1 MKKITVFLL
10 LFTTSLFARIEI
22 SNSKSSLEI
31 SNETS
36 RKSIL
41 NSIKIEKDFG
51 LVTSRRFTVPSVT
64 SFSPTSGL
72 VGTTVTILGNDF
84 STTASENNVQFNG
97 IPAVITVASA
107 TSLTVV
113 VPAGGT
119 TGSINVTINSFT
131 ATSSS
136 VFTVL
141 TASTCNGISKNNA
154 KHWYFGNQAA
164 MKFENNIPIALTNS
178 AMTQAE
184 GVATMSDANGNLLF
198 YTNGITIFNRNHQV
212 MVNGSGLTSNSSNT
226 QSAFIVP
233 FPGSPDKYYVI
244 TPGPYNY
251 SIVDMTLDNG
261 NGAIMTT
268 AKNILITNE
277 NSEKVAGLLA
287 SNQTDIWLITYGASQ
302 NRFNVYKIT
311 PSGISTIPVV
321 SPFTTAS
328 GFFGYM
334 KISPDGTKIAMA
346 NFANTFHLYD
356 FNASTGVV
364 SNQRIINI
372 SIGGFGSY
380 GIEFSPNNNLVYV
393 SDHRGQNR
401 VFQYDITLA
410 TPELMANSVV
420 PLTANVPALGGIQ
433 LGPDNKIYVARENN
447 GFLGVINNPN
457 IIGTGC
463 NYVAEGIS
471 LAGKTSNLGLPG
483 FVASSLVQNQPYIS
497 SFSPINGEV
506 GAAVIITGTDFS
518 TIISNNRVTFD
529 GTEATVTA
537 ATSTSLAV
545 TVPAGANTGKISI
558 QSGCNIV
565 TTSDNFTITILN
577 TNTFLKNK
585 VNIYP
590 NPTKGTITI
599 ASVENTTIDKI
610 EIVDFLGKIVSVKTE
625 NTSQI
630 DISEFSNGVYIL
642 KIHSGESTFEK
653 KIIKQ

>member
-10 LFTTSLFARIEI
+10 LFTTSLFARIEK
-22 SNSKSSLEI
+22 SNFKSSVGL

-36 RKSIL
+36 IKSIL
-41 NSIKIEKDFG
+41 NPIKIDKDFG
-51 LVTSRRFTVPSVT
+51 LVSIVNFTVPSIT

-84 STTASENNVQFNG
+84 STTVSENNVQFNG
-97 IPAVITVASA
+97 IAAVVTAASA
-107 TSLTVV
+107 TSLTVI
-113 VPAGGT
+113 VPTGGT

-537 ATSTSLAV
+537 ATSTSLTV

-565 TTSDNFTITILN
+565 TTTDNFTITILN

>member
-10 LFTTSLFARIEI
+10 LFTTSLFARI
-22 SNSKSSLEI
+22 EI

-51 LVTSRRFTVPSVT
+51 LVTNRSFTVPSVT

-164 MKFENNIPIALTNS
+164 IKFENNIPVALTNS
-178 AMTQAE
+178 TMTQVE

-198 YTNGITIFNRNHQV
+198 YTNGITIFNGNHQV

-233 FPGSPDKYYVI
+233 FPGNPDKYYVI

-251 SIVDMTLDNG
+251 SIIDMTLDNG
-261 NGAIMTT
+261 NGAVMAT
-268 AKNILITNE
+268 AKNISITTE

-302 NRFNVYKIT
+302 KLFNVYKIT
-311 PSGISTIPVV
+311 PSGINATPIV
-321 SPFTTAS
+321 SPFATAS

-346 NFANTFHLYD
+346 NFGQTFHLYD
-356 FNASTGVV
+356 FNAETGVV
-364 SNQRIINI
+364 SNQVVVPI
-372 SIGGFGSY
+372 STGGFGSY
-380 GIEFSPNNNLVYV
+380 GIEFSPNNTMVYV
-393 SDHRGQNR
+393 ADHRGQNR
-401 VFQYDITLA
+401 VFQYNITLA
-410 TPELMANSVV
+410 TPELISASVV

-447 GFLGVINNPN
+447 GFLGVINNPD
-457 IIGTGC
+457 ILGIGC
-463 NYVAEGIS
+463 NYVAEGVS

-497 SFSPINGEV
+497 SFSPISGEV
-506 GAAVIITGTDFS
+506 GATVTITGTDFS
-518 TIISNNRVTFD
+518 TIVSNNSVSFNGKEAMVTK
-529 GTEATVTA
+529 
-537 ATSTSLAV
+537 ATSTSLTV
-545 TVPAGANTGKISI
+545 TVPTGATTGKISI

-565 TTSDNFTITILN
+565 TTTDNFTITILN

-585 VNIYP
+585 VTIYP
-590 NPTKGTITI
+590 NPAKGIITI
-599 ASVENTTIDKI
+599 SNEDNITIDKVELI
-610 EIVDFLGKIVSVKTE
+610 DFLGKIVLVKNE

>member
-10 LFTTSLFARIEI
+10 LFVTSLFARIEN
-22 SNSKSSLEI
+22 SNFKSSLDL

-36 RKSIL
+36 IKSIP
-41 NSIKIEKDFG
+41 NPIKIDKDSG
-51 LVTSRRFTVPSVT
+51 LVSINNFTVPSIT

-72 VGTTVTILGNDF
+72 VGTTVTVLGNDF
-84 STTASENNVQFNG
+84 STTVSENNVQFNG
-97 IPAVITVASA
+97 IVAVVTAASA
-107 TSLTVV
+107 TSLTVI
-113 VPAGGT
+113 VPAGAT
-119 TGSINVTINSFT
+119 TGAINVTVNSFT

-141 TASTCNGISKNNA
+141 TTSTCNGISKNNA
-154 KHWYFGNQAA
+154 KHWYFGNNAA

-178 AMTQAE
+178 AMSQVE

-233 FPGSPDKYYVI
+233 FPGNPDKYYVI

-251 SIVDMTLDNG
+251 SIIDMTLDNG
-261 NGAIMTT
+261 NGAVMATD
-268 AKNILITNE
+268 KNISITTE
-277 NSEKVAGLLA
+277 DSEKVAGLLA
-287 SNQTDIWLITYGASQ
+287 SNQTDIWLITYGSSQ
-302 NRFNVYKIT
+302 KRFNVYKIT
-311 PSGISTIPVV
+311 PSGISITPVV
-321 SPFTTAS
+321 SPFSTAS

-346 NFANTFHLYD
+346 NFTNTFHLYD
-356 FNASTGVV
+356 FDAATGVV
-364 SNQRIINI
+364 SNQVVVPI

-380 GIEFSPNNNLVYV
+380 GIEFSPNNTMVYV
-393 SDHRGQNR
+393 ADHRGQNR

-410 TPELMANSVV
+410 TPALISASVV

-457 IIGTGC
+457 ILGTGC
-463 NYVAEGIS
+463 NYVAEGVS

-497 SFSPINGEV
+497 SFSPISGEV
-506 GAAVIITGTDFS
+506 GATVTIIGTDFS
-518 TIISNNRVTFD
+518 TIVSNNSVSFN
-529 GTEATVTA
+529 GIEATVTE
-537 ATSTSLAV
+537 ATSTSLTV
-545 TVPAGANTGKISI
+545 TLPTGATTGKISI

-565 TTSDNFTITILN
+565 STTDDFTITSLN
-577 TNTFLKNK
+577 TITFLKNI

-590 NPTKGTITI
+590 NPTSGII
-599 ASVENTTIDKI
+599 SISSIDNSPVDKI
-610 EIVDFLGKIVSVKTE
+610 EIVDVLGKIVSVKTG

-630 DISEFSNGVYIL
+630 DISEFSNGVYIF
-642 KIHSGESTFEK
+642 KIFAGEAIFQK

>member
-10 LFTTSLFARIEI
+10 LFVTSLFARIEN
-22 SNSKSSLEI
+22 SNFKSSLDL

-36 RKSIL
+36 IKSIP
-41 NSIKIEKDFG
+41 NPIKIDKDSG
-51 LVTSRRFTVPSVT
+51 LVSINNFTVPSIT

-72 VGTTVTILGNDF
+72 VGTTVTVLGNDF
-84 STTASENNVQFNG
+84 STTVSENNVQFNG
-97 IPAVITVASA
+97 IVAVVTAASA
-107 TSLTVV
+107 TSLTVI
-113 VPAGGT
+113 VPAGAT
-119 TGSINVTINSFT
+119 TGAINVTVNSFT

-141 TASTCNGISKNNA
+141 TTSTCNGISKNNA
-154 KHWYFGNQAA
+154 KHWYFGNNAA

-178 AMTQAE
+178 AMTQVE

-233 FPGSPDKYYVI
+233 FPGNPDKYYVI

-251 SIVDMTLDNG
+251 SIIDMTLDNG
-261 NGAIMTT
+261 NGAVMATD
-268 AKNILITNE
+268 KNISITTE

-287 SNQTDIWLITYGASQ
+287 SNQTDIWLITYGSSQ
-302 NRFNVYKIT
+302 KRFNVYKIT
-311 PSGISTIPVV
+311 PSGISTTPVV
-321 SPFTTAS
+321 SPFSTAS

-346 NFANTFHLYD
+346 NFTNTFHLYD
-356 FNASTGVV
+356 FDAATGVV
-364 SNQRIINI
+364 SNQVVVPI

-380 GIEFSPNNNLVYV
+380 GIEFSPNNTMVYV
-393 SDHRGQNR
+393 ADHRGQNR

-410 TPELMANSVV
+410 TPALISASVV

-457 IIGTGC
+457 ILGTGC
-463 NYVAEGIS
+463 NYVAEGVS

-497 SFSPINGEV
+497 SFSPISGEV
-506 GAAVIITGTDFS
+506 GATVTIIGTDFS
-518 TIISNNRVTFD
+518 TIVSNNSVSFN
-529 GTEATVTA
+529 GTEATVTE
-537 ATSTSLAV
+537 ATSTSLTV
-545 TVPAGANTGKISI
+545 TLPTGATTGKISI

-565 TTSDNFTITILN
+565 STTDDFTITSLN
-577 TNTFLKNK
+577 TITFLKNI

-590 NPTKGTITI
+590 NPTSGII
-599 ASVENTTIDKI
+599 SISSIDNSPVDKI
-610 EIVDFLGKIVSVKTE
+610 EIVDVLGKIVSVKTG

-630 DISEFSNGVYIL
+630 DISEFSNGVYIF
-642 KIHSGESTFEK
+642 KIFAGEAIFQK

>member
-410 TPELMANSVV
+410 TPELIANSVV

-471 LAGKTSNLGLPG
+471 LEGKTSNLGLPG

-537 ATSTSLAV
+537 ATSTSLTV

-630 DISEFSNGVYIL
+630 DISEFSNGIYIL
-642 KIHSGESTFEK
+642 KIHSGESNFEK

>member
-10 LFTTSLFARIEI
+10 LFATSLFARIEK
-22 SNSKSSLEI
+22 SNFKSSVGL

-36 RKSIL
+36 IKSIL
-41 NSIKIEKDFG
+41 NPIKIDKDFG
-51 LVTSRRFTVPSVT
+51 LVSIVNFTVPSIT

-84 STTASENNVQFNG
+84 STTVSENNVQFNG
-97 IPAVITVASA
+97 IAAVVTAASA
-107 TSLTVV
+107 TSLTVI
-113 VPAGGT
+113 VPTGGT

-506 GAAVIITGTDFS
+506 DAAVIITGTDFS

-537 ATSTSLAV
+537 ATSTSLTV

-558 QSGCNIV
+558 HSGCNIV
-565 TTSDNFTITILN
+565 TTTDNFTITILN

>member
-10 LFTTSLFARIEI
+10 LFVTSLFARIEN
-22 SNSKSSLEI
+22 SNFKSSLDL

-36 RKSIL
+36 IKSIP
-41 NSIKIEKDFG
+41 NPIKIDKDSG
-51 LVTSRRFTVPSVT
+51 LVSINNFTVPSIT

-72 VGTTVTILGNDF
+72 VGTTVTVLGNDF
-84 STTASENNVQFNG
+84 STTVSENNVQFNG
-97 IPAVITVASA
+97 IVAVVTAASA
-107 TSLTVV
+107 TSLTVI
-113 VPAGGT
+113 VPAGAT
-119 TGSINVTINSFT
+119 TGAINVTVNSFT

-141 TASTCNGISKNNA
+141 TTSTCNGISKNNA
-154 KHWYFGNQAA
+154 KHWYFGNNAA

-178 AMTQAE
+178 AMSQVE

-233 FPGSPDKYYVI
+233 FPGNPDKYYVI

-251 SIVDMTLDNG
+251 SIIDMTLDNG
-261 NGAIMTT
+261 NGAVMATD
-268 AKNILITNE
+268 KNISITTE
-277 NSEKVAGLLA
+277 DSEKVAGLLA
-287 SNQTDIWLITYGASQ
+287 SNQTDIWLITYGSSQ
-302 NRFNVYKIT
+302 KRFNVYKIT
-311 PSGISTIPVV
+311 PSGISITPVV
-321 SPFTTAS
+321 SPFSTAS

-346 NFANTFHLYD
+346 NFTNTFHLYD
-356 FNASTGVV
+356 FDAATGVV
-364 SNQRIINI
+364 SNQVVVPI

-380 GIEFSPNNNLVYV
+380 GIEFSPNNTMVYV
-393 SDHRGQNR
+393 ADHRGQNR

-410 TPELMANSVV
+410 TPALISASVV

-457 IIGTGC
+457 ILGTGC
-463 NYVAEGIS
+463 NYVAEGVS

-497 SFSPINGEV
+497 SFSPISGEV
-506 GAAVIITGTDFS
+506 GATVTIIGTDFS
-518 TIISNNRVTFD
+518 TIVSNNSVSFN
-529 GTEATVTA
+529 GTEATVTE
-537 ATSTSLAV
+537 ATSTSLTV
-545 TVPAGANTGKISI
+545 TLPTGATTGKISI

-565 TTSDNFTITILN
+565 STTDDFTITSLN
-577 TNTFLKNK
+577 TITFLKNI

-590 NPTKGTITI
+590 NPTSGII
-599 ASVENTTIDKI
+599 SISSIDNSPVDKI
-610 EIVDFLGKIVSVKTE
+610 EIVDVLGKIVSVKTG

-630 DISEFSNGVYIL
+630 DISEFSNGVYIF
-642 KIHSGESTFEK
+642 KIFAGEAIFQK

>member
-51 LVTSRRFTVPSVT
+51 LVTNRSFTVPSVT

-212 MVNGSGLTSNSSNT
+212 MINGSGLTSNSSNT

-261 NGAIMTT
+261 NGAVMAT

-410 TPELMANSVV
+410 TPELIANSVV

-497 SFSPINGEV
+497 SFSPISGEV
-506 GAAVIITGTDFS
+506 GATVTITGTDFS
-518 TIISNNRVTFD
+518 TFLFNNSVTFD

-537 ATSTSLAV
+537 ATSTSLTV
-545 TVPAGANTGKISI
+545 TVPAVATTGKISI

-590 NPTKGTITI
+590 NPTKGIITI
-599 ASVENTTIDKI
+599 SNEDNVTIDKI
-610 EIVDFLGKIVSVKTE
+610 EVIDILGKTVSVKTE

-630 DISEFSNGVYIL
+630 DIREFSNGIYIF
-642 KIHSGESTFEK
+642 KIFAGGAVFQK